1 MIARCDRIDPTCR
14 TFVAF
19 GFFFGV
25 GNCFDR
31 LVQGSG
37 EGTVEGGAQGRS
49 SPLCAEKSTSEDADR
64 NFDR

>member
-1 MIARCDRIDPTCR
+1 VIARRDRIHPTCR
-14 TFVAF
+14 PFVAF
-19 GFFFGV
+19 GLFLGI

-31 LVQGSG
+31 PVQGSG
-37 EGTVEGGAQGRS
+37 EGTVEGAAQGRS